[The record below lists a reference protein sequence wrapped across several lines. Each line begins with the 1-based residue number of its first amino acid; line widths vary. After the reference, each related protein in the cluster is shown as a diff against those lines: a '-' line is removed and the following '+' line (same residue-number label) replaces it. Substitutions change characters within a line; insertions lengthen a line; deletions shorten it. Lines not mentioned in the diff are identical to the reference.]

1 MMTFFIRLVL
11 GASAFIG
18 HAAATG
24 DVSEYF
30 KSLPLV
36 MNPNGVACHDE
47 FHITSARLCVVAA
60 KRMRITKMKIHIDSK
75 FQPPYG
81 CSLKGKTIYFNG
93 DKNAKPP
100 KKSVSPICRILPECY
115 MCDPDPSMNPSKRL
129 SAEPSVEPTMGLSTQ
144 PSVNPSMK
152 SSMHPSEKVSFN
164 PSVELSM
171 NPSKRVSVEPSVE
184 PTMGLSTQPS
194 VNPSTK
200 SSMHP
205 SEKVSFNPSVELSMN
220 PSKRVTVEPTVSTV
234 EPTVSDTVDPS
245 STFTFNGSQVISKA
259 QDYDDYAGLIAK
271 PSTDYILRFT
281 IEPYGLTLKEW
292 SNIIHIGEYRG
303 VNIDYGAPAVYFQP
317 DSTKIGVVV
326 GSNGEYTVLSSYKQL
341 AIKTEYKIE
350 IRVVG
355 KYCKLS
361 INGVADS
368 TMTIGDRS
376 LLSNV
381 RVYFGD
387 PWNFAANAAISNVY
401 FGPA

>member
-281 IEPYGLTLKEW
+281 IEPYGLLNQWT
-292 SNIIHIGEYRG
+292 SIIHIGEMGDNIYFG
-303 VNIDYGAPAVYFQP
+303 VPAVWFQP
-317 DSTKIGVVV
+317 DTTRINVELYLNEGYA
-326 GSNGEYTVLSSYKQL
+326 ELSASKQL
-341 AIKTEYKIE
+341 AINTESKIE

-355 KYCKLS
+355 KYFKLS

>member
-1 MMTFFIRLVL
+1 MTFLMRLVL

-36 MNPNGVACHDE
+36 MYPNGVACDDE

-93 DKNAKPP
+93 DKSAKPP
-100 KKSVSPICRILPECY
+100 KKSVTPICRILPECY

-144 PSVNPSMK
+144 PSVNPS
-152 SSMHPSEKVSFN
+152 
-164 PSVELSM
+164 
-171 NPSKRVSVEPSVE
+171 
-184 PTMGLSTQPS
+184 
-194 VNPSTK
+194 TK

-220 PSKRVTVEPTVSTV
+220 PSKSVEPTVSNTV
-234 EPTVSDTVDPS
+234 VPS
-245 STFTFNGSQVISKA
+245 SPFTFNAWQVIWKA

-281 IEPYGLTLKEW
+281 IEPYGLPLNEW
-292 SNIIHIGEYRG
+292 TSIIHICESDD
-303 VNIDYGAPAVYFQP
+303 IKWGAPAVYFQRNT
-317 DSTKIGVVV
+317 TKLLVEAG
-326 GSNGEYTVLSSYKQL
+326 GNGGYEQLWSSKQL
-341 AIKTEYKIE
+341 AIKTESKIE

-355 KYCKLS
+355 KYFKLS

-368 TMTIGDRS
+368 TTTIGDRS

-387 PWNFAANAAISNVY
+387 PWNFAANAAIANVY

>member
-171 NPSKRVSVEPSVE
+171 NPSKRV
-184 PTMGLSTQPS
+184 
-194 VNPSTK
+194 
-200 SSMHP
+200 
-205 SEKVSFNPSVELSMN
+205 
-220 PSKRVTVEPTVSTV
+220 TVEPTVSTV

-281 IEPYGLTLKEW
+281 IEPYGLSKWTT
-292 SNIIHIGEYRG
+292 NIIHIAEMGD
-303 VNIDYGAPAVYFQP
+303 NIMSGAPTVFFQP
-317 DSTKIGVVV
+317 GTTKLWVDGMVD
-326 GSNGEYTVLSSYKQL
+326 GYSLWSEKQL
-341 AIKTEYKIE
+341 AIKTESKIE

-355 KYCKLS
+355 KSIKLS

-387 PWNFAANAAISNVY
+387 PWNVAANATISNVY

>member
-1 MMTFFIRLVL
+1 
-11 GASAFIG
+11 
-18 HAAATG
+18 
-24 DVSEYF
+24 
-30 KSLPLV
+30 
-36 MNPNGVACHDE
+36 
-47 FHITSARLCVVAA
+47 
-60 KRMRITKMKIHIDSK
+60 MRITKMKIHIDSK

-115 MCDPDPSMNPSKRL
+115 MCDPDPSMNPSTKSSIHPSEKVSFNPSVELSMNPSKRV

-144 PSVNPSMK
+144 PSVNPSTK
-152 SSMHPSEKVSFN
+152 SSIHPSEKVSSN

-194 VNPSTK
+194 VNPSVE

-205 SEKVSFNPSVELSMN
+205 SEKVSSNPSVELSMN
-220 PSKRVTVEPTVSTV
+220 PSKSVEPTVSN
-234 EPTVSDTVDPS
+234 TVDPS

-259 QDYDDYAGLIAK
+259 QNNDDYAGLIAK

-281 IEPYGLTLKEW
+281 IEPYGLTLNERT
-292 SNIIHIGEYRG
+292 SIIHFCEYRG
-303 VNIDYGAPAVYFQP
+303 VDIDWGAPAVYFHP
-317 DSTKIGVVV
+317 GTTKLFVDAG
-326 GSNGEYTVLSSYKQL
+326 GNGGYESLWSSKQL
-341 AIKTEYKIE
+341 AIKTESKIE

-355 KYCKLS
+355 KYFKLS

-368 TMTIGDRS
+368 ITTIGDRS
-376 LLSNV
+376 LRSNV
-381 RVYFGD
+381 RVYFGS
-387 PWNFAANAAISNVY
+387 PWYSAANAAISNVY

>member
-1 MMTFFIRLVL
+1 MTFLMRLAL

-24 DVSEYF
+24 DVSAEYF

-36 MNPNGVACHDE
+36 MYPNGVACDDE

-93 DKNAKPP
+93 DKSAKPP

-144 PSVNPSMK
+144 PSVNPSTK
-152 SSMHPSEKVSFN
+152 SSIHPSEKVSFN

-194 VNPSTK
+194 VNPSMK

-281 IEPYGLTLKEW
+281 IEPFELSKWTT
-292 SNIIHIGEYRG
+292 NIIHIAEMGD
-303 VNIDYGAPAVYFQP
+303 NIMSGAPTVYFQP
-317 DSTKIGVVV
+317 GTTKLWVDGMVD
-326 GSNGEYTVLSSYKQL
+326 GYWLWSSKQL
-341 AIKTEYKIE
+341 AIKTESKIE

-355 KYCKLS
+355 KYFKLS

-368 TMTIGDRS
+368 TTTIGDRS

-387 PWNFAANAAISNVY
+387 PWNVAANATISNVY

>member
-1 MMTFFIRLVL
+1 
-11 GASAFIG
+11 
-18 HAAATG
+18 
-24 DVSEYF
+24 
-30 KSLPLV
+30 
-36 MNPNGVACHDE
+36 
-47 FHITSARLCVVAA
+47 
-60 KRMRITKMKIHIDSK
+60 MRITKMKIHIDSK

-115 MCDPDPSMNPSKRL
+115 MCDPDPSMNPS
-129 SAEPSVEPTMGLSTQ
+129 T
-144 PSVNPSMK
+144 K
-152 SSMHPSEKVSFN
+152 SSIHPSEKVSFN

-171 NPSKRVSVEPSVE
+171 NPSKRVSAEPSVE

-200 SSMHP
+200 SSIHPSEKVSSNPSVESSMHP
-205 SEKVSFNPSVELSMN
+205 SEKVSSNPSVELSMN
-220 PSKRVTVEPTVSTV
+220 PSKSVEPTVSN
-234 EPTVSDTVDPS
+234 TVDPS

-259 QDYDDYAGLIAK
+259 QNNDDYAGLIAK

-281 IEPYGLTLKEW
+281 IEPYGLTMNEW

-368 TMTIGDRS
+368 TMIIGDRS
-376 LLSNV
+376 LRSNV
-381 RVYFGD
+381 RVYFGN
-387 PWNFAANAAISNVY
+387 PWYSAANAVIANVY

>member
-205 SEKVSFNPSVELSMN
+205 SEKVSFNPSVELS
-220 PSKRVTVEPTVSTV
+220 
-234 EPTVSDTVDPS
+234 
-245 STFTFNGSQVISKA
+245 TFTFNGSQVISKA
-259 QDYDDYAGLIAK
+259 QDYYDYAGLIAK

-281 IEPYGLTLKEW
+281 IEPYGLLNEW
-292 SNIIHIGEYRG
+292 TSIIHIGEMGDNIAWG
-303 VNIDYGAPAVYFQP
+303 VPAVGFQP
-317 DSTKIGVVV
+317 DTTKLLVEAG
-326 GSNGEYTVLSSYKQL
+326 GSEDYENFWSSKQL
-341 AIKTEYKIE
+341 AIKTESKIE

-355 KYCKLS
+355 KYFKLS
-361 INGVADS
+361 INGVVDS
-368 TMTIGDRS
+368 TMTIKDRS

-381 RVYFGD
+381 RVYFGN
-387 PWNFAANAAISNVY
+387 PWHSAANAVLSNVY